1 MQTITPEHAGLSSER
16 LQRIAPIMQGYV
28 DRNELAGL
36 ITVVARR
43 GQIAHQAC
51 FGMADLE
58 ARRPMRFD
66 TIFRL
71 YSMTKPIT
79 AVAVM
84 MLYEEGCFQLHDPIS
99 QYIPVFAALKVYAG
113 ETPQGMQFAE
123 LEREVTIRD
132 LLTHTSGLVY
142 GLEIRPKI
150 RQLENGPANRIS
162 LGKAAINN
170 HMEQYLTRQPRRLPS
185 RRGYSSALPLD
196 PTGTPVQ
203 MMYAQA
209 NLLRWDEPLEEK
221 TGRIAEMPLDHQP
234 GAAWSYSIAY
244 DALGYLVQVVSG
256 MSFEAFLQRRI
267 FQPLGMVDTGFYV
280 PEDKRDRLA
289 GLYVPSERG
298 GLERPD
304 PGIVLARLDGSKPR
318 FISGGGGL
326 MSTAPDYLRFAQML
340 LNGGELDGV
349 RLLGRKTVALMT
361 QNHLPLA
368 LLPLRHGETVF
379 PGMGF
384 GLGFSVVLDLPQYG
398 VLGSV
403 GSYEWHGAA
412 GTLFWIDP
420 QEELVGL
427 LMDQIMPGDS
437 YSVREQF
444 KVLTYQTLVDLSR

>member
-58 ARRPMRFD
+58 ARRPMQFD

-84 MLYEEGCFQLHDPIS
+84 MLYEEGYFQLHDPIS

-113 ETPQGMQFAE
+113 ETPQEMQFAE

-142 GLEIRPKI
+142 GLE
-150 RQLENGPANRIS
+150 
-162 LGKAAINN
+162 
-170 HMEQYLTRQPRRLPS
+170 
-185 RRGYSSALPLD
+185 

-221 TGRIAEMPLDHQP
+221 IGRIAEMPLDHQP
-234 GAAWSYSIAY
+234 GGAWSYSMAY

-267 FQPLGMVDTGFYV
+267 FQPLGMVDTGFCV

-289 GLYVPSERG
+289 GLYVPSEKG

-304 PGIVLARLDGSKPR
+304 PGIVLTRLDGSKPR

-349 RLLGRKTVALMT
+349 RLLGRKAVALMT

-398 VLGSV
+398 VLGSI

-437 YSVREQF
+437 YSVRKQF
-444 KVLTYQTLVDLSR
+444 KVLTYQALVSLNI